1 MAADFSK
8 FCYSLFK
15 STIEKNISYF
25 ENVRNSLKR
34 GQMNLL
40 LEEYLSIALF
50 AAIVATALG
59 SIISFAALIKTLSVP
74 SYFLIIPAVIFGMVA
89 GVFTFLLF
97 LVYPGVVSGGVQ
109 QGIQMNL
116 PFATTYMATVSG
128 SGIPPYAIFKLL
140 AQFKEYGEISREAQ
154 NISSEIEMFGKD
166 LSSALRRA
174 ADRTPSEE
182 FKELLWG
189 MDLII
194 SEGGD
199 LRKFLTSS
207 AQIYMEDYKRRM
219 AQYSQTLSMFL
230 EIYLT
235 VVVVGSIFFI
245 IIGAIMGTVSG
256 AQSPLLGQVGQ
267 NLLVYLFLPFISIIF
282 IILIK
287 TTSPMK

>member
-1 MAADFSK
+1 MADDFSK

-34 GQMNLL
+34 GQMNTL

-50 AAIVATALG
+50 AAIVATVFG
-59 SIISFAALIKTLSVP
+59 SAISFAILMKTLSVP
-74 SYFLIIPAVIFGMVA
+74 FYFLLIPAVIFGMVA
-89 GVFTFLLF
+89 GVALFLLF
-97 LVYPGVVSGGVQ
+97 LVYPGVVSGSVQ

-128 SGIPPYAIFKLL
+128 SGIPPYAIFKLI

-154 NISSEIEMFGKD
+154 NISSEIELFGKD

-207 AQIYMEDYKRRM
+207 AHIFMEDYKRRM
-219 AQYSQTLSMFL
+219 AKYSQTLSMFL

-245 IIGAIMGTVSG
+245 MIGAIMGTVSG
-256 AQSPLLGQVGQ
+256 SQSPMLGETGQ
-267 NLLVYLFLPFISIIF
+267 NLLVYLFLPFISLVF
-282 IILIK
+282 ILLMK
-287 TTSPMK
+287 VTSPMK